1 MQYSPGL
8 LFDDRY
14 LFQKFLGSG
23 SFGEVWLA
31 KDQGTDLDVAI
42 KIYISMDS
50 AGLSEFRK
58 EFQLSFELNHT
69 NLLHANYLGVSVKDN
84 RPYLVMPFCP
94 EGSVSKYA
102 GKMTEKKMWKF
113 IRDVA
118 AGLAFLHDQKPPIIH
133 QDIKPDNIL
142 ILKNGNYV
150 ISDFGIS
157 KQLKSSMRKS
167 AHLNSAGAVA
177 YMGPER
183 FSKQYHAVKA
193 SDIWSL
199 GVTIYELIV
208 DDLPFCGMGGS
219 MQKQG
224 ADIPDLP
231 EGFSKDMQ
239 IIYTSCLAKETW
251 DRPTAAQIRDYA
263 DACLK
268 GKKPE
273 ITWNYQPEEV
283 AVDANPKSESA
294 PVQAEAPIPENKPES
309 TLASNTDKKRS
320 TTKSAKEGTTK
331 VASKQLDM
339 AKTVALN
346 SVEESKIE
354 ELPSII
360 GNDIPDFNPGTTA
373 TTSSSINIA
382 WWWFL
387 LVAVLGF
394 ACGILIKFVL

>member
-1 MQYSPGL
+1 
-8 LFDDRY
+8 
-14 LFQKFLGSG
+14 
-23 SFGEVWLA
+23 
-31 KDQGTDLDVAI
+31 
-42 KIYISMDS
+42 
-50 AGLSEFRK
+50 
-58 EFQLSFELNHT
+58 
-69 NLLHANYLGVSVKDN
+69 
-84 RPYLVMPFCP
+84 
-94 EGSVSKYA
+94 
-102 GKMTEKKMWKF
+102 MWKF

-142 ILKNGNYV
+142 ILRNGNYV

-273 ITWNYQPEEV
+273 ITWNYQPEVVEPVVAKPIPEPTPEKTEV
-283 AVDANPKSESA
+283 
-294 PVQAEAPIPENKPES
+294 PIPENKPES

-331 VASKQLDM
+331 VASKQVDM

-346 SVEESKIE
+346 SVTESPIE
-354 ELPSII
+354 ELPPVI
-360 GNDIPDFNPGTTA
+360 GNDISDFNPGTTA
-373 TTSSSINIA
+373 TTSSSVKIA